1 MIVNIRGT
9 SGSGKSHIIRA
20 IMDQYGGKD
29 SFEPVMLED
38 RKKPFGYYS
47 TSGGLFIPGHYESQC
62 GGCDTIHGQDTI
74 FNLVR
79 SWAERGANV
88 LFEGLLVSEE
98 VRRTVELAR
107 SYNRGFH
114 VLAIDHPIEEC
125 LASINVRRRLR
136 NPDAADV
143 NPANTTNRIKVITRA
158 MGRLT
163 TEGIPARWGTRKQ
176 VLAWTKEFLC

>member
-9 SGSGKSHIIRA
+9 SGSGKSHIIRQV
-20 IMDQYGGKD
+20 MDRYGGKD
-29 SFEPVMLED
+29 SFEPVMLEG

-98 VRRTVELAR
+98 VRRTVELSKSFSELR
-107 SYNRGFH
+107 

-125 LASINVRRRLR
+125 LAAINGRRLLR
-136 NPDAADV
+136 NPEAAPV
-143 NPANTTNRIKVITRA
+143 NPANTTNRVRVISRA
-158 MGRLT
+158 MSRLT
-163 TEGIPARWGTRKQ
+163 KAGLPAQWGTRGQ
-176 VLAWTKEFLC
+176 VLCWTKEFLC